1 MFDENENVALE
12 ATENVE
18 AGTTEEI
25 QEGIE
30 LTDTTDVEDSNVED
44 NAKEI
49 EEEQPKGRF
58 VTDDELNDLVD
69 KRVARKMRKLERD
82 NVNNMSTYKDTENV
96 LKSALGASDI
106 NEANQKL
113 REYYEEQGI
122 KLPEPYKPGLS
133 EHQLEVLARDE
144 ANNFIEEGHEAMVE
158 EANRL
163 ASIGY
168 QNLNESERIIFNTLA
183 EKLTE
188 EKNKSELKSLGA
200 KEELLSDKSFND
212 FRKMFNSNVPIKD
225 IYEMYSKSKPKPKV
239 ENPGSMKNAEPNK
252 TKDYYTEEEIS
263 KLTPEELDNPKIWE
277 AVRKSMTMKR

>member
-12 ATENVE
+12 ANENVE
-18 AGTTEEI
+18 AETTEEI

-30 LTDTTDVEDSNVED
+30 LTDTTEVEDSNE
-44 NAKEI
+44 ETI
-49 EEEQPKGRF
+49 EETEEEQPKGRF
-58 VTDDELNDLVD
+58 VTDNELNDLVD
-69 KRVARKMRKLERD
+69 RRVARKMRKLEKE
-82 NVNNMSTYKDTENV
+82 NANNMSTYKDTENV

-133 EHQLEVLARDE
+133 EHQLEVLAKDE

-163 ASIGY
+163 ANIGY

-225 IYEMYSKSKPKPKV
+225 IYEMYSKNKPKPKV

-263 KLTPEELDNPKIWE
+263 KLTPEELDNPKVWE

>member
-1 MFDENENVALE
+1 MFDENENVTQE
-12 ATENVE
+12 VNENVE
-18 AGTTEEI
+18 AETTEEI

-30 LTDTTDVEDSNVED
+30 LTDTTEVEDSNE
-44 NAKEI
+44 ETI
-49 EEEQPKGRF
+49 EETEEEQPKGRF
-58 VTDDELNDLVD
+58 VTDAELNDLVD
-69 KRVARKMRKLERD
+69 RRVARKMRKLEKE
-82 NVNNMSTYKDTENV
+82 NANNMSTYKDTENV

-133 EHQLEVLARDE
+133 EHQLEVLAKDE

-163 ASIGY
+163 ANIGY

-225 IYEMYSKSKPKPKV
+225 IYEMYSKNKPKPKV

-263 KLTPEELDNPKIWE
+263 KLTLEELDNPKVWE

>member
-12 ATENVE
+12 ANENVE
-18 AGTTEEI
+18 AETTEEI

-30 LTDTTDVEDSNVED
+30 LTDTTEVEDSNE
-44 NAKEI
+44 ETI
-49 EEEQPKGRF
+49 EETEEEQPKGRF
-58 VTDDELNDLVD
+58 VTDNELNDLVD
-69 KRVARKMRKLERD
+69 RRVARKMRKLEKE
-82 NVNNMSTYKDTENV
+82 NANNMSTYKDTENV

-133 EHQLEVLARDE
+133 EHQLEVLAKDE

-163 ASIGY
+163 ANIGY

-225 IYEMYSKSKPKPKV
+225 IYEMYSKNKPKPKV

-263 KLTPEELDNPKIWE
+263 KLTLEELDNPKVWE

>member
-1 MFDENENVALE
+1 MFKENENVTE
-12 ATENVE
+12 EVNENVE
-18 AGTTEEI
+18 AETTEEI

-30 LTDTTDVEDSNVED
+30 LTDTADVEDSNEEVTAEET
-44 NAKEI
+44 K
-49 EEEQPKGRF
+49 EEQPKGRF

-69 KRVARKMRKLERD
+69 KRVARKMRKFERD
-82 NVNNMSTYKDTENV
+82 NANNMSTYKDTENV

-113 REYYEEQGI
+113 REYYEEQGV

-163 ASIGY
+163 ANIGY

-200 KEELLSDKSFND
+200 KEELLTDKSFND
-212 FRKMFNSNVPIKD
+212 FRKLFNSNVPIKD
-225 IYEMYSKSKPKPKV
+225 IYEMYSKNKPKSKV
-239 ENPGSMKNAEPNK
+239 ENPGSMKNFKEPNK
-252 TKDYYTEEEIS
+252 KTFYTDEEIS
-263 KLTPEELDNPKIWE
+263 KLTSEELDDPEVWE
-277 AVRKSMTMKR
+277 AVRKSMTSQR